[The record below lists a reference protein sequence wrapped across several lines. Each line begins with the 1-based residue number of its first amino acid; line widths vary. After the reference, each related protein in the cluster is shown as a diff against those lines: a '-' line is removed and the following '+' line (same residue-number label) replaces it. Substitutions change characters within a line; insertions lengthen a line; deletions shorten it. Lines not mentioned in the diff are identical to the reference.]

1 LKAMKVLVVDDDV
14 DSLAIASL
22 RLKIDG
28 YIIETA
34 RNGDECIKKAR
45 ENRPDLILL
54 DVQMPGRNGFKV
66 CEELKSDQ
74 ELSHIPVIFLSA
86 ADDTSEKV
94 RGLDLGAVDY
104 VTKPFDVFELR
115 ARVRAALR
123 TKRLQDLLFKYGE
136 VDSLTEIYNRRVL
149 MSRLHQEW
157 DRILRSG
164 GVISFIMVDIDRF
177 KLVNDTYGHPAGDEV
192 LETIAYLLK
201 NSIRSGDI
209 VGRYG
214 GEEFGIVMVNS
225 TSDEAALAADR
236 YRKVIQMAIF
246 QSKKGEFSVTA
257 SFGTADSR
265 GRKDAA
271 GLVAAAD
278 AALYKAK
285 ETGRNMVCKAD
296 VME

>member
-1 LKAMKVLVVDDDV
+1 MKPMKVLVVDDDV

-22 RLKIDG
+22 RLKKDG
-28 YIIETA
+28 YTIETA
-34 RNGDECIKKAR
+34 GSGDECMDKAR
-45 ENRPDLILL
+45 EKRPDLILL
-54 DVQMPGRNGFKV
+54 DVQMPGRSGYEV

-74 ELSHIPVIFLSA
+74 ELSNIPVIFLSA
-86 ADDTSEKV
+86 ADDTSDKV
-94 RGLDLGAVDY
+94 KGLDLGAVDY

-123 TKRLQDLLFKYGE
+123 TKRLQDLLLKYSE

-157 DRILRSG
+157 DRTLRSG

-177 KLVNDTYGHPAGDEV
+177 KRVNDTYGHPVGDEV
-192 LETIAYLLK
+192 LETIAYILK

-236 YRKVIQMAIF
+236 YRRVIQMAVF

-265 GRKDAA
+265 RRENVAE
-271 GLVAAAD
+271 LVAAAD

-285 ETGRNMVCKAD
+285 ETGRNKVCRSD
-296 VME
+296 

>member
-1 LKAMKVLVVDDDV
+1 MKPMKVLVVDDDV

-22 RLKIDG
+22 RLKKDG

-34 RNGDECIKKAR
+34 GSGDECMDKAR
-45 ENRPDLILL
+45 EKRPDLILL
-54 DVQMPGRNGFKV
+54 DVQMPGRSGYEV

-74 ELSHIPVIFLSA
+74 ELSNIPVIFLSA
-86 ADDTSEKV
+86 ADDTSDKV
-94 RGLDLGAVDY
+94 KGLDLGAVDY

-123 TKRLQDLLFKYGE
+123 TKRLQDLLLKYSE

-157 DRILRSG
+157 DRTLRSG

-177 KLVNDTYGHPAGDEV
+177 KLVNDTYGHPVGDEV
-192 LETIAYLLK
+192 LETIAYILK

-236 YRKVIQMAIF
+236 YRRVIQMAVF

-265 GRKDAA
+265 RRENVAE
-271 GLVAAAD
+271 LVAAAD

-285 ETGRNMVCKAD
+285 ETGRNKVCRSD
-296 VME
+296 